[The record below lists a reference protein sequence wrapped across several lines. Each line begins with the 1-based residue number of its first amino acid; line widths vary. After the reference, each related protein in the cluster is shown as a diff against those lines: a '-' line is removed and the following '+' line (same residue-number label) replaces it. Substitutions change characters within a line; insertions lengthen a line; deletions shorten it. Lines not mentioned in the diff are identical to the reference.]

1 MRMEKTE
8 KVTSKDVK
16 VELINVDIPDMKIR
30 EIRSGR
36 YLVSFLVA
44 AITIVALVVFV
55 MIFST
60 VKCGGLNIS
69 IISLFLI
76 AVVGIILL
84 AYLFNKFD
92 AAHNAYI
99 IDEAKAISS
108 FRRRINEDITIRNIK
123 LQEKIVQKRIDNA

>member
-1 MRMEKTE
+1 MRMDKTE
-8 KVTSKDVK
+8 NVTSKDVK

-60 VKCGGLNIS
+60 VKFGGLNIS